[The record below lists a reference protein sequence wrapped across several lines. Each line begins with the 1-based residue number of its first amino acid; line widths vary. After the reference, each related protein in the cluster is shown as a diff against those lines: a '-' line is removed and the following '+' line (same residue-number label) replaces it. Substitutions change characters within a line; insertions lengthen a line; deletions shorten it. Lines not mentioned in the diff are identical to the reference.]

1 MAWEIKKI
9 LERNHRAIA
18 QTLSLVEN
26 SDEREVSQLLKQ
38 LFPHT
43 GEGFVIGITGSPGVG
58 KSSLVDQLTRY
69 YSADGQR
76 VAVVAVDPSSPFS
89 GGAILGDR
97 IRMQSLTTDPN
108 IFIRS
113 MATRGKM
120 GGLSFAVNDSL
131 MVLDAAGYQKMIVET
146 IGVGQDEVDIAR
158 TAHLTVV
165 VVSPGMGDDIQ
176 AIKAGI
182 FEIADVL
189 VINKADRE
197 GVEKTEQELQAML
210 SISVR
215 EDNWNP
221 PIIKTVATVGEGTD
235 QLAQVIENYR
245 QSISDHQRKQW
256 RISLFK
262 KHLIEMFQER
272 VTRTILERI
281 PEKELD
287 QYAEKMMTRELDPYT
302 IIDQILRDVGLL
314 EESSD

>member
-26 SDEREVSQLLKQ
+26 SDEREVSELLKQ
-38 LFPHT
+38 LVPHT
-43 GEGFVIGITGSPGVG
+43 GEGFVIGVTGSPGVG

-76 VAVVAVDPSSPFS
+76 VAIVAVDPSSPFS

-108 IFIRS
+108 VFIRS

-146 IGVGQDEVDIAR
+146 IGVGQDEVDIAK

-287 QYAEKMMTRELDPYT
+287 RYAEKMMTRELDPYT
-302 IIDQILRDVGLL
+302 IIDQILKDVGLL

>member
-1 MAWEIKKI
+1 MTRQIQKI
-9 LERNHRAIA
+9 LESDHRTIG
-18 QTLSLVEN
+18 QTLSLVED

-58 KSSLVDQLTRY
+58 KSTLVDQLTHHYR
-69 YSADGQR
+69 ADGQR
-76 VAVVAVDPSSPFS
+76 VAIVAVDPSSPFS

-108 IFIRS
+108 VFIRS

-120 GGLSFAVNDSL
+120 GGLSLAVNDSL
-131 MVLDAAGYQKMIVET
+131 MVLDAAGYRTLIVET
-146 IGVGQDEVDIAR
+146 IGVGQDEVDIAK

-176 AIKAGI
+176 TIKAGVL
-182 FEIADVL
+182 EIADIL

-197 GVEKTEQELQAML
+197 EVERTEQELRAML

-215 EDNWNP
+215 EDNWQP
-221 PIIKTVATVGEGTD
+221 PIVRTVATRGEGTK
-235 QLAQVIENYR
+235 QLADAIERYR
-245 QSISDHQRKQW
+245 RFLSEHPREKW
-256 RISLFK
+256 RIPLFRQR
-262 KHLIEMFQER
+262 LIEMLRER

-281 PEKELD
+281 PEGELD
-287 QYAEKMMTRELDPYT
+287 QYAEKMMTRESDPYT
-302 IIDQILRDVGLL
+302 IVDQLLKDFGLQEEPRD
-314 EESSD
+314 

>member
-43 GEGFVIGITGSPGVG
+43 GEGFVIGVTGSPGVG

-146 IGVGQDEVDIAR
+146 IGVGQDEVDIAK

-221 PIIKTVATVGEGTD
+221 PIIKTVATAGEGTE

-245 QSISDHQRKQW
+245 QFISDHQRKQW

-287 QYAEKMMTRELDPYT
+287 RYAEKMMTRELDPYT

>member
-1 MAWEIKKI
+1 MGGEIKKI

-43 GEGFVIGITGSPGVG
+43 GDGFVSGITGSPGVG
-58 KSSLVDQLTRY
+58 KSSLVDQLTRH

-76 VAVVAVDPSSPFS
+76 VAIVAVDPSSPFS

-97 IRMQSLTTDPN
+97 IRMQALTTDPN

-131 MVLDAAGYQKMIVET
+131 MVFDAAGYQKMIVET
-146 IGVGQDEVDIAR
+146 IGVGQDEVDIAK
-158 TAHLTVV
+158 TAHITVV

-176 AIKAGI
+176 TIKAGI

-215 EDNWNP
+215 EDNWHP

-245 QSISDHQRKQW
+245 QFISGHQRKQW

-272 VTRTILERI
+272 VARTILERI

-287 QYAEKMMTRELDPYT
+287 RYAEKMMTRELDPYT

-314 EESSD
+314 EEFSD

>member
-26 SDEREVSQLLKQ
+26 SDEREVSELLKQ
-38 LFPHT
+38 LVPHT
-43 GEGFVIGITGSPGVG
+43 GEGFVIGVTGSPGVG

-76 VAVVAVDPSSPFS
+76 VAIVAVDPSSPFS

-146 IGVGQDEVDIAR
+146 IGVGQDEVDIAK

-287 QYAEKMMTRELDPYT
+287 RYAEKMMTRELDPYT
-302 IIDQILRDVGLL
+302 IIDQILKDVGLL

>member
-146 IGVGQDEVDIAR
+146 IGVGQDEVDIAK

-210 SISVR
+210 SISIR

-221 PIIKTVATVGEGTD
+221 PIIKTVATAGEGTD

-245 QSISDHQRKQW
+245 QFISDHQRKQW

>member
-1 MAWEIKKI
+1 VTRQIQKI
-9 LERNHRAIA
+9 LESDHRTIG
-18 QTLSLVEN
+18 QTLSLVED

-58 KSSLVDQLTRY
+58 KSTLVDQLTHHYR
-69 YSADGQR
+69 ADGQR
-76 VAVVAVDPSSPFS
+76 VAIVAVDPSSPFS

-108 IFIRS
+108 VFIRS

-120 GGLSFAVNDSL
+120 GGLSLAVNDSL
-131 MVLDAAGYQKMIVET
+131 MVLDAAGYRTLIVET
-146 IGVGQDEVDIAR
+146 IGVGQDEVDIAK

-176 AIKAGI
+176 TIKAGVL
-182 FEIADVL
+182 EIADIL

-197 GVEKTEQELQAML
+197 EVERTEQELRAML

-215 EDNWNP
+215 EDNWQP
-221 PIIKTVATVGEGTD
+221 PIVRTVATRGEGTK
-235 QLAQVIENYR
+235 QLADAIERYR
-245 QSISDHQRKQW
+245 RFLSEHPREKW
-256 RISLFK
+256 RIPLFRQR
-262 KHLIEMFQER
+262 LIEMLRER

-281 PEKELD
+281 PEGELD
-287 QYAEKMMTRELDPYT
+287 QYAEKMMTRESDPYT
-302 IIDQILRDVGLL
+302 IVDQLLKDFGLQEEPRD
-314 EESSD
+314 

>member
-26 SDEREVSQLLKQ
+26 SDEREVSELLKQ
-38 LFPHT
+38 LVPHT
-43 GEGFVIGITGSPGVG
+43 GEGFVIGVTGSPGVG

-76 VAVVAVDPSSPFS
+76 VAIVAVDPSSPFS

-108 IFIRS
+108 VFIRS

-146 IGVGQDEVDIAR
+146 IGVGQDEVDIAK

-221 PIIKTVATVGEGTD
+221 PIIKTVATAGEGTD

-287 QYAEKMMTRELDPYT
+287 RYAEKMMTRELDPYT
-302 IIDQILRDVGLL
+302 IIDQILKDVGLL

>member
-26 SDEREVSQLLKQ
+26 SDEREVSELLKQ

-76 VAVVAVDPSSPFS
+76 VAIVAVDPSSPFS

-108 IFIRS
+108 VFIRS

-146 IGVGQDEVDIAR
+146 IGVGQDEVDIAK

-272 VTRTILERI
+272 VTRKILERI

-287 QYAEKMMTRELDPYT
+287 RYAEKMMTRELDPYT
-302 IIDQILRDVGLL
+302 IIDQILKNVGLL